1 MTGDE
6 PSAFLLERDMH
17 LVPPTIEAYQVQ
29 HLPIVKA
36 YADKIGLVEV
46 INQIVPTEM
55 AIDPGTIVLG
65 MILDTLSGRSPL
77 YRLEEFFTHQDTTLL
92 LGKAVPPEAFQ
103 DDTVGRVLERLY
115 ATGTMKVFT
124 ACAIRADR
132 VFGFDKRYVHFDTTS
147 VAVYG
152 DYLPPEEAPEREVPF
167 RITYGYSKDKRPDLK
182 QFVLSTLCVDRAVP
196 LWGKPE
202 DGNASDK
209 TVNNTILS
217 NIATFLAQHGVAP
230 GAYIYVADAA
240 LVTEA
245 NLAALGDTLF
255 ITRFPATYNECGRLI
270 AEAVAHNAWEEVGV
284 LAHTQPT
291 KHRPATSYK
300 AYEGHVTLYGRPYR
314 AVVVHS
320 SAQDKRRQQRLARD
334 IQASSSTVQATA
346 RTAEQQEYF
355 CRADAE
361 AAAAQFG
368 AVPTA
373 YHRLDV
379 TVEERPVYGRGR
391 PSPHKPRPIKAMR
404 YRLKTAISPQTER
417 IAHMEEEAGCFVL
430 LTNVPTAGDL
440 GHRARD
446 ILRVYKEQHG
456 TEQNYGFLK
465 DPVIVNS
472 LFLKKPE
479 RIEALGLVLL
489 LALLLWRLMERAMRT
504 YVDSTST
511 PLPGWDKKATERPT
525 AFMMVTKF
533 AGVIVVKLG
542 PHRQLARPLSAVQH
556 RYLTALD
563 VPATYFTLP
572 AG

>member
-1 MTGDE
+1 MG
-6 PSAFLLERDMH
+6 
-17 LVPPTIEAYQVQ
+17 LVLPPIEAYHVQ

-36 YADKIGLVEV
+36 YADKIGLVET
-46 INQIVPTEM
+46 INQLVPTEM

-65 MILDTLSGRSPL
+65 MSLDTLSGRSPL
-77 YRLEEFFTHQDTTLL
+77 YRLEEFFTHQDTALL

-103 DDTVGRVLERLY
+103 DDTVGRILERLY

-124 ACAIRADR
+124 ACAVRADR

-147 VAVYG
+147 ITVYG
-152 DYLPPEEAPEREVPF
+152 DYRPPEAAGESEVPF
-167 RITYGYSKDKRPDLK
+167 QITYGYSKDKRPDLK
-182 QFVLSTLCVDRAVP
+182 QFVLSTLCVDRAIP

-209 TVNNTILS
+209 TVNNTVLS

-240 LVTEA
+240 LVTED

-255 ITRFPATYNECGRLI
+255 ITRLPATYNECGRLI
-270 AEAVAHNAWEEVGV
+270 AEAVAHNTWEEVGV
-284 LAHTQPT
+284 LAHTKPT
-291 KHRPATSYK
+291 KHRPVTSYK
-300 AYEGHVTLYGRPYR
+300 AYEGEVTLYGTAYR

-320 SAQDKRRQQRLARD
+320 STQDKRRQQRLARD
-334 IQASSSTVQATA
+334 IQASYSTLQTTA

-361 AAAAQFG
+361 AAAVQLR
-368 AVPTA
+368 AVPAA
-373 YHRLDV
+373 YHLVDV

-391 PSPHKPRPIKAMR
+391 PSPHKPRTVKALR
-404 YRLKTAISPQTER
+404 YRLKTTIRPQTER
-417 IAHMEEEAGCFVL
+417 IGRMEQEAGCFVL
-430 LTNVPTAGDL
+430 LTNVPTAGHL
-440 GHRARD
+440 AHRARD
-446 ILRVYKEQHG
+446 LLSVYKEQHG

-489 LALLLWRLMERAMRT
+489 LALLLWRLMERQMRAH
-504 YVDSTST
+504 VESTGR

-525 AFMMVTKF
+525 SFMMITKF
-533 AGVIVVKLG
+533 AGVIVMKLG
-542 PHRQLARPLSAVQH
+542 LHRHLARPLSGVQQH
-556 RYLTALD
+556 YLTALD
-563 VPATYFTLP
+563 VPATCFTLP
-572 AG
+572 SG